1 MNDQFR
7 DKVVFI
13 TGGAR
18 GIGKGTAEVFSERGA
33 KLAVSDLDGEEL
45 ERLETEFSSK
55 GTEIITDKVDV
66 TVKEDIEEFV
76 KRTINEF
83 GKIDVCVP
91 NAGAIGSSGF
101 SDRKDYNDEDWDITY
116 KVNVKGL
123 VNTTDSVK
131 GHMIE
136 RESGKIV
143 IVSSQGG
150 RKPRGVGD
158 KGRGNV
164 LNPYLVSKAAAIQ
177 FTHALAIELGR
188 FNINVNTVCP
198 GRLWTSFWQKIAEN
212 HKALNPDFADMDPY
226 DIFVDQIKSNFP
238 LGRPQEPRD
247 IGNAIAFLASEDA
260 NQITGQAL
268 NVNGGNILD

>member
-13 TGGAR
+13 TGGVR

-33 KLAVSDLDGEEL
+33 KLAISDLDSEEL

>member
-1 MNDQFR
+1 MNDQFK
-7 DKVVFI
+7 DKIVFI

-33 KLAVSDLDGEEL
+33 KLAISDLDESGINDL
-45 ERLETEFSSK
+45 EKEFVK
-55 GTEIITDKVDV
+55 KNVEILVGKVDV
-66 TVKEDIEEFV
+66 TNK
-76 KRTINEF
+76 NEIKKFANEAIKKF
-83 GKIDVCVP
+83 GKIDICVP

-101 SDRKDYNDEDWDITY
+101 SERKNYNDDDWDITY
-116 KVNVKGL
+116 SVNVKGL
-123 VNTTDSVK
+123 VNTTDSIK
-131 GHMIE
+131 EHMID
-136 RESGKIV
+136 RKNGKIV

-164 LNPYLVSKAAAIQ
+164 LNPYIVSKSAAIQ
-177 FTHALAIELGR
+177 FTHVLAMELGR
-188 FNINVNTVCP
+188 YNINVNTVCP

-212 HKALNPDFADMDPY
+212 HKAMNPDFSDMDPY
-226 DIFVDQIKSNFP
+226 DIFIDQIKANFP
-238 LGRPQEPRD
+238 LGKPQEPRD

-268 NVNGGNILD
+268 NINGGNIFN

>member
-33 KLAVSDLDGEEL
+33 KLAISDLDSEEL

-260 NQITGQAL
+260 SQITGQAL

>member
-13 TGGAR
+13 TGGVR

-33 KLAVSDLDGEEL
+33 KLAISDLDSEEL

-66 TVKEDIEEFV
+66 TVKKDIEEFV

>member
-1 MNDQFR
+1 MKDQFR

-18 GIGKGTAEVFSERGA
+18 GIGKGTAEVFSERSA

-45 ERLETEFSSK
+45 KKLEIEFSSK
-55 GTEIITDKVDV
+55 GIEIITGKVDV
-66 TVKEDIEEFV
+66 TIKKDIDEFV

-83 GKIDVCVP
+83 GKIDVCIP

-101 SDRKDYNDEDWDITY
+101 SDRKDYNDQDWDITY

-226 DIFVDQIKSNFP
+226 DIFLAQIKSNFP

-260 NQITGQAL
+260 SQITGQAL

>member
-55 GTEIITDKVDV
+55 GIEIITDKVDV
-66 TVKEDIEEFV
+66 TVKKDIEEFV

-83 GKIDVCVP
+83 GKIHVCVP

>member
-1 MNDQFR
+1 MKDQFR

-18 GIGKGTAEVFSERGA
+18 GIGKGTAEVFSERSA

-45 ERLETEFSSK
+45 KKLEIEFSSK
-55 GTEIITDKVDV
+55 GIEIITGKVDV
-66 TVKEDIEEFV
+66 TIKKDIDEFV

-83 GKIDVCVP
+83 GKIDVCIP

-101 SDRKDYNDEDWDITY
+101 SDRKDYNDQDWDITY

-260 NQITGQAL
+260 SQITGQAL

>member
-1 MNDQFR
+1 MKNQFK
-7 DKVVFI
+7 DKIVFI

-33 KLAVSDLDGEEL
+33 KLAISDLDGEEL
-45 ERLETEFSSK
+45 KKLETEFSSK
-55 GTEIITDKVDV
+55 NIEIITGEVDV
-66 TVKEDIEEFV
+66 TNKDEISKFV
-76 KRTINEF
+76 EKTISEF
-83 GKIDVCVP
+83 GKIDVCIP

-131 GHMIE
+131 NHMIE

-150 RKPRGVGD
+150 RKPRGIGD

-177 FTHALAIELGR
+177 FTHALAIELGK

-198 GRLWTSFWQKIAEN
+198 GRLWTTFWQKIAEN
-212 HKALNPDFADMDPY
+212 HKVLNPDFAEMDPY
-226 DIFVDQIKSNFP
+226 DIFLDQIKSSFP

-260 NQITGQAL
+260 SQITGQAL
-268 NVNGGNILD
+268 NINGGSIMD

>member
-33 KLAVSDLDGEEL
+33 KLAISDLDGEEL

-55 GTEIITDKVDV
+55 GTEIIADKVDV
-66 TVKEDIEEFV
+66 TVKKDIEEFV

-260 NQITGQAL
+260 SQITGQAL

>member
-55 GTEIITDKVDV
+55 GIEIITDKVDV
-66 TVKEDIEEFV
+66 TVKKDIEEFV

-177 FTHALAIELGR
+177 FTHALAIELG
-188 FNINVNTVCP
+188 
-198 GRLWTSFWQKIAEN
+198 
-212 HKALNPDFADMDPY
+212 
-226 DIFVDQIKSNFP
+226 
-238 LGRPQEPRD
+238 
-247 IGNAIAFLASEDA
+247 
-260 NQITGQAL
+260 
-268 NVNGGNILD
+268 

>member
-55 GTEIITDKVDV
+55 GIEIITDKVDV
-66 TVKEDIEEFV
+66 TVKKDIEEFV

-164 LNPYLVSKAAAIQ
+164 LNTYLVSKAAAIQ

>member
-1 MNDQFR
+1 MKDQFR

-18 GIGKGTAEVFSERGA
+18 GIGKGTAEVFSERSA

-45 ERLETEFSSK
+45 KKLEIEFSSK
-55 GTEIITDKVDV
+55 GIEIITGKVDV
-66 TVKEDIEEFV
+66 TIKKDIDEFV

-83 GKIDVCVP
+83 GKIDVCIP

-101 SDRKDYNDEDWDITY
+101 SDRKDYNDQDWDITY

-212 HKALNPDFADMDPY
+212 HKALNPDFVDMDPY
-226 DIFVDQIKSNFP
+226 DIFLAQIKSNFP

-260 NQITGQAL
+260 SQITGQAL

>member
-33 KLAVSDLDGEEL
+33 KLAVSDLDSEEL

-260 NQITGQAL
+260 SQITGQAL

>member
-33 KLAVSDLDGEEL
+33 KLAISDLDSEEL